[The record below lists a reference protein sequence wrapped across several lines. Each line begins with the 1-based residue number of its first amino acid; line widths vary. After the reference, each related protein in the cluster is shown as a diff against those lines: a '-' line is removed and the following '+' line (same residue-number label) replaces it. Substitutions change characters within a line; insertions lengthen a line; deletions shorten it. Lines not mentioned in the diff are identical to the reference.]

1 MTMYPASATF
11 TAVAAPKPAD
21 SATNWLL
28 YGGIAAV
35 ALIVIVVI
43 VIFVA
48 KSAGGNAGDYE

>member
-1 MTMYPASATF
+1 MGMYPASATF
-11 TAVAAPKPAD
+11 STVVTPKPAD
-21 SATNWLL
+21 SKTNWLL

-48 KSAGGNAGDYE
+48 KSAGGTAGDYE

>member
-1 MTMYPASATF
+1 MYPATSTF
-11 TAVAAPKPAD
+11 TAVAAPTPA
-21 SATNWLL
+21 STNWLL

>member
-1 MTMYPASATF
+1 MYPASATF
-11 TAVAAPKPAD
+11 SAVVPKPAG
-21 SATNWLL
+21 SSTNWLL

-43 VIFVA
+43 VVFVA

>member
-1 MTMYPASATF
+1 MYPASATF
-11 TAVAAPKPAD
+11 SAGETPKPAG
-21 SATNWLL
+21 SSTNWLL

-43 VIFVA
+43 VVFVA

>member
-1 MTMYPASATF
+1 MYAPTATF
-11 TAVAAPKPAD
+11 SAAVAPKPA
-21 SATNWLL
+21 SSTNWLL

-43 VIFVA
+43 VVFVA

>member
-1 MTMYPASATF
+1 MYPATATF
-11 TAVAAPKPAD
+11 TPAVAPKPD
-21 SATNWLL
+21 NKTNWLL

>member
-1 MTMYPASATF
+1 MYAPTATF
-11 TAVAAPKPAD
+11 SAAVAPKPAA
-21 SATNWLL
+21 SSTNWLL

-43 VIFVA
+43 VVFVA